1 MKSSV
6 SVNQVCCDAASDKLL
21 CPIDTY
27 IVMQCIIVVNTFCD
41 KNFQKVSL
49 DVNPMLKTRAVRI
62 PSCAGGMHCTS
73 HNHHMQYGSG
83 ILLFQMPS
91 SGL

>member
-41 KNFQKVSL
+41 KNFQQSL
-49 DVNPMLKTRAVRI
+49 SKE
-62 PSCAGGMHCTS
+62 SFCFS
-73 HNHHMQYGSG
+73 
-83 ILLFQMPS
+83 
-91 SGL
+91 

>member
-49 DVNPMLKTRAVRI
+49 DVNPMLKTRAVQI

-73 HNHHMQYGSG
+73 RSRPGRYDSG

-91 SGL
+91 SNL

>member
-41 KNFQKVSL
+41 KNFQEMSL
-49 DVNPMLKTRAVRI
+49 NVNPMLKTRAVQI
-62 PSCAGGMHCTS
+62 PSCAEGMHCTS
-73 HNHHMQYGSG
+73 RSRPGRYDSG
-83 ILLFQMPS
+83 TPLYRMPAS
-91 SGL
+91 NL